1 MANFTDILNRPAEDI
16 KPPVT
21 LPMGSYHTV
30 VVGLPEQ
37 GQSSKKK
44 TDFLKFTH
52 RIVAALDDVDPD
64 AIAEFQQDG
73 EQIAGQEIDNTFYIT
88 EKSVFMLKEFVENCG
103 VDLSGRTLMEGIED
117 IPNSEVIISI
127 KHEAS
132 EDGKRVFARVGST
145 AKVG

>member
-1 MANFTDILNRPAEDI
+1 MANFTEILNMPADEI

-30 VVGLPEQ
+30 VMGPPEQ

-44 TDFLKFTH
+44 TDFLKFVH
-52 RIVAALDDVDPD
+52 KIIAPLDDVDPD
-64 AIAEFQQDG
+64 AIAEFEQDG
-73 EQIAGQEIDNTFYIT
+73 EKIVGQEIDNTFYIT
-88 EKSVFMLKEFVENCG
+88 DKSKNMLKEFIQNCG
-103 VDLSGRTLMEGIED
+103 IDLTGRSMAEGLED
-117 IPNSEVIISI
+117 IPNAEVIIFI

-132 EDGKRVFARVGST
+132 EDGKRTFARVGST

>member
-1 MANFTDILNRPAEDI
+1 MSNFTDILNRPSEEI

-30 VVGLPEQ
+30 VMGLPEQ

-44 TDFLKFTH
+44 TDFLKFVH
-52 RIVAALDDVDPD
+52 KIIAPLDDVDPD

-73 EQIAGQEIDNTFYIT
+73 EMIAGQEIDNTFYIT
-88 EKSVFMLKEFVENCG
+88 DKSANMLKEFLLNCG
-103 VDLSGRTLMEGIED
+103 VSLEGRSMAEGLED
-117 IPNSEVIISI
+117 VPNTEVIIFI

-132 EDGKRVFARVGST
+132 DDGKRTFAKVGST
-145 AKVG
+145 AKIG